1 MSRRRTS
8 KKRLVSPDPVH
19 ESRLVHMLVNRL
31 MRDGKKSVAY
41 SVVYEALAD
50 INETTQ
56 QDPVKVLEQAVR
68 NVSPLV
74 EVKARRIGGATF
86 QVPMEVHPE
95 RGTVLA
101 LRWLLSASRNR
112 PNRTT
117 AAKLKNELLDAAKN
131 VGNAIR
137 KRDEVHRMA
146 EANKAF
152 AKYRF

>member
-1 MSRRRTS
+1 
-8 KKRLVSPDPVH
+8 
-19 ESRLVHMLVNRL
+19 MLVNRL

-101 LRWLLSASRNR
+101 LRWLLA
-112 PNRTT
+112 TT

>member
-1 MSRRRTS
+1 MSRRRTA
-8 KKRLVSPDPVH
+8 KKRIVSPDPVH

-31 MRDGKKSVAY
+31 MHEGKKSIAY

-68 NVSPLV
+68 NVTPVV
-74 EVKARRIGGATF
+74 EVKARRMGGSVY
-86 QVPMEVHPE
+86 QVPTEVHPE

-101 LRWLLSASRNR
+101 LRWLLAAAKDR

-117 AAKLKNELLDAAKN
+117 AEKLKNELLDAAKN
-131 VGNAIR
+131 VGSAIR